1 MAGIIL
7 VAIINILAGCFVWF
21 GHELGALTLLIIFD
35 LFLIYDFYLQRKKLE
50 EKLTK
55 QREGK

>member
-21 GHELGALTLLIIFD
+21 EHELGALSALIIFD
-35 LFLIYDFYLQRKKLE
+35 LFIIYDFYLQRKRLE
-50 EKLTK
+50 EKLKK
-55 QREGK
+55 QKEGK

>member
-1 MAGIIL
+1 MAGLIL

-35 LFLIYDFYLQRKKLE
+35 LFLIYDFYLQRKRLE
-50 EKLTK
+50 EKLK
-55 QREGK
+55 ERKENK

>member
-1 MAGIIL
+1 MVL

-35 LFLIYDFYLQRKKLE
+35 LFLIYDFYLQRKRLE
-50 EKLTK
+50 EKLK
-55 QREGK
+55 ERKENK